1 MKISTQFIATVEVV
15 WRILHVKELEIENLR
30 VPNGH
35 YAQHITHQMLCSQY
49 DEMCRVLDGA
59 GFPGVKVAESA
70 SETYYKF
77 SKERALAGL
86 NSEGRRSR
94 LFTLE
99 VAADRIVHADSEGYL
114 MDGCGECHRM
124 PDCACDMLRAVQE
137 AKSVLQGVKA

>member
-1 MKISTQFIATVEVV
+1 MNITPQFKGLVEVV
-15 WRILHVKELEIENLR
+15 WRIMNTKEYEIAKFR

-35 YAQHITHQMLCSQY
+35 YAQRMTHQMLCSQY

-59 GFPGVKVAESA
+59 GFPGVSVAESA

-77 SKERALAGL
+77 SKKRALAGI
-86 NSEGRRSR
+86 NSEGHRSR

-99 VAADRIVHADSEGYL
+99 VAADRIIHADSEGYL

-124 PDCACDMLRAVQE
+124 PDCACDMLRTVQE
-137 AKSVLQGVKA
+137 AKSVLEGVKA

>member
-1 MKISTQFIATVEVV
+1 MNISSRFRATVEVV
-15 WRILHVKELEIENLR
+15 WRIVSVKEAEIAKFR

-35 YAQHITHQMLCSQY
+35 YAQRVTHQMLCSQY
-49 DEMCRVLDGA
+49 DEMLRVLDA
-59 GFPGVKVAESA
+59 SGFPGVSVAESA

-86 NSEGRRSR
+86 NSDGHRSR

-124 PDCACDMLRAVQE
+124 PDCACDMLRTVQE
-137 AKSVLQGVKA
+137 AKSVLGGVKA

>member
-1 MKISTQFIATVEVV
+1 MKISTKFKSTVEVV
-15 WRILHVKELEIENLR
+15 WRILNVKELEIAKFR

-35 YAQHITHQMLCSQY
+35 YAQRMTHQMLCSQY
-49 DEMCRVLDGA
+49 DEMCRVLDAA
-59 GFPGVKVAESA
+59 GFPGVSIAESA

-86 NSEGRRSR
+86 NSEGNHSR
-94 LFTLE
+94 LFSLE
-99 VAADRIVHADSEGYL
+99 VAADRIVNADSEGYL

-137 AKSVLQGVKA
+137 AKSVLTRVKA